1 MDKFDEIDKKYRQ
14 AMNDYSIREEEINQ
28 QRRQIDIEFR
38 KAWIAVCNML
48 FFVFLVIASL

>member
-1 MDKFDEIDKKYRQ
+1 MDKFDEIDKKYQQ
-14 AMNDYSIREEEINQ
+14 AMNDYATREEEINQ

-38 KAWIAVCNML
+38 KAWIAVCIML

>member
-38 KAWIAVCNML
+38 KAWIAVCIML

>member
-1 MDKFDEIDKKYRQ
+1 MDKCDEIDKKYRQ
-14 AMNDYSIREEEINQ
+14 AMNDYATREEEISQ

-38 KAWIAVCNML
+38 KAWIAVCIML

>member
-14 AMNDYSIREEEINQ
+14 SMNDYATREEEINQ

-38 KAWIAVCNML
+38 KAWIAVCIML

>member
-14 AMNDYSIREEEINQ
+14 AMNDYATREEEIHQ

-38 KAWIAVCNML
+38 KAWIAVCIML